1 MFRRREGFAVS
12 ACSRATSMAAGLRVA
27 VVLLGLSAMM
37 SARGEEQAPA
47 VPTPSKVLAG
57 VVKQAIP
64 MNPQRTLWLDRQ
76 KKAVYVQSHVVLT
89 AGLLEMLC
97 CPAGTK
103 EHESILASPCPPQL
117 VHAALLALGAETGK
131 PAEFGDSFRPP
142 QGEKLELTLF
152 WENEQGKLQQQ
163 DARQWI
169 RTATRRYFVV
179 PLETLPPDLKLP
191 EESDLKY
198 DAQRRE
204 LLHYSVLDAA
214 QARQLQQLSV
224 DPPFRRAIDA
234 LRDASQPQP
243 LRAEW
248 IFVGSAF
255 QVDPETGKQYYL
267 ADGGDFICVANFPS
281 AMIDVAM
288 LSSASDDSRGFE
300 ANSDVVPPLGTPV
313 LIKIQRTKDL
323 KPGDKKQSPET
334 NP

>member
-1 MFRRREGFAVS
+1 MFCWREGFTVLDVPRVYPRAV
-12 ACSRATSMAAGLRVA
+12 GLRIA
-27 VVLLGLSAMM
+27 VILLGMSALV

-76 KKAVYVQSHVVLT
+76 EKAVYVQSHVVLT

-131 PAEFGDSFRPP
+131 PAEFGDPFRPP

-152 WENEQGKLQQQ
+152 WENEQGKLQRQ
-163 DARQWI
+163 DARQWV

-179 PLETLPPDLKLP
+179 PLETFPPDLKLP

-204 LLHYSVLDAA
+204 LLHYSVLEAA
-214 QARQLQQLSV
+214 QARQLQQLSA
-224 DPPFRRAIDA
+224 DTAFRRAIDA

-313 LIKIQRTKDL
+313 LIKIQRTRDL
-323 KPGDKKQSPET
+323 KPGDKKPSSET